1 MPLIDPV
8 KRKEY
13 EQKRNK
19 LPHRIQAHKTYARKR
34 LHTLANRRYQWKSQ
48 GMKSQNW
55 YDVFDRYY
63 STNKCEL
70 CNVKL
75 EGLSK
80 YKKCLDHHHLTGE
93 VRNIVCAVCNC
104 ERNKLD
110 NRHIR
115 LMLEMYRYIINNI

>member
-1 MPLIDPV
+1 MPCKDPV

-13 EQKRNK
+13 EQNRKHM
-19 LPHRIQAHKTYARKR
+19 PHRVEARKIYALKR
-34 LHTLANRRYQWKSQ
+34 LHTLSGRRYQWMRQGIKSQ
-48 GMKSQNW
+48 DW
-55 YDVFDRYY
+55 YDVYDRFY

-75 EGLSK
+75 EGKGK

-93 VRNIVCAVCNC
+93 VRNIVCSVCNC

-115 LMLEMYRYIINNI
+115 LMLEMYRCIINS